1 VSSSGRKVLVWG
13 AAYQATAVIRP
24 LCSGFVPLTWHVL
37 SVPHPHPHSHSPSS
51 VSVSVSVSV
60 HRSQSKSQSQR
71 VLVWQ
76 PASKF
81 EPTNKAATKH
91 MAQILLRRKS
101 QRHRRPKERQ
111 PHNKSGRKMGHVN
124 LPFWSYNHECR
135 MSLGKSKIFHSGFK
149 KQIYWIRKES
159 LKVDFLTFKIPHQK
173 ILIEY
178 Q

>member
-1 VSSSGRKVLVWG
+1 VSKKCTLIFSSVVEWAEGPCLGRCLSG
-13 AAYQATAVIRP
+13 DCSYQAFVLG
-24 LCSGFVPLTWHVL
+24 LCAADVTCPVCASSP
-37 SVPHPHPHSHSPSS
+37 SPSPSPSS

-135 MSLGKSKIFHSGFK
+135 MSLGKSKIILRGFK
-149 KQIYWIRKES
+149 NQIY
-159 LKVDFLTFKIPHQK
+159 
-173 ILIEY
+173 
-178 Q
+178 